1 MQFVVQLAQKM
12 MLQRRWVA
20 AAQGEDGRD
29 VFNHAY
35 VLFAP
40 RERMAEELHLTNV

>member
-1 MQFVVQLAQKM
+1 
-12 MLQRRWVA
+12 
-20 AAQGEDGRD
+20 